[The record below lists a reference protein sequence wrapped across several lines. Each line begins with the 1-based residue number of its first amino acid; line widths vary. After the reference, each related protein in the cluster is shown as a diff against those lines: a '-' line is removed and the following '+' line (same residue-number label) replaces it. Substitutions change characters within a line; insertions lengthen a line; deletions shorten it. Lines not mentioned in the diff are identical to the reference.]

1 MTDTEK
7 APLSNDKEEKVT
19 LPMEKRA
26 EVEPFLQGEP
36 SEAPVDKWSLV
47 YLIIFLH
54 GIGTLMPWNMFLT
67 IADSY
72 YVNYKMMEFTEN
84 NTMAET
90 WYSKNYMISQ
100 NVCSQLPNLILN
112 FVNIFIVVKGD
123 LTKRIGISL
132 CVVGAAVL
140 FTMSFIYMD
149 TWTWQ
154 GGFFALTLLSV
165 ILLNGTNGIYQNSIF
180 GLVSDFPFKYTN
192 AVIIGNNFCGTF
204 VSIIS
209 IASTYLFESNEL
221 RAMVYFGISLLTI
234 AFCFAS
240 FFTLKKLPFYRFYAK
255 SEQKSVEDGESSE
268 EQQAVTFREFWAT
281 FKEGWIGFTN
291 VFLTFFVTLT
301 IFPATMINVQPDT
314 DNILYTSVGS
324 NRGLYIGVYVFL
336 LFNLLAFI
344 GSMLGSYKQVI
355 APEHMRIW
363 VYIRVLLIPAF
374 CFLNLYPDTRGI
386 LPVLCTS
393 NWCYF
398 ILSSIMSLSSGYL
411 SSLSMMYIT
420 RYVSAER
427 ARTAMMMAAFFLI
440 SGIVAGIVFSR
451 VLESFVGLF

>member
-7 APLSNDKEEKVT
+7 APLSNGKEEKVT
-19 LPMEKRA
+19 IAIEKRA

-36 SEAPVDKWSLV
+36 AQAPVDKWSLV

-67 IADSY
+67 IAQTY
-72 YVNYKMMEFTEN
+72 YVNYKMKIEN
-84 NTMAET
+84 ENGTMDTT
-90 WYSKNYMISQ
+90 WYSENYMTAQ
-100 NVCSQLPNLILN
+100 NVCSQLPNLLLN
-112 FVNIFIVVKGD
+112 FINIFIVVKGD
-123 LTKRIGISL
+123 LTKRIGVSL
-132 CVVGAAVL
+132 CVVGFAVL

-149 TWTWQ
+149 TWSWQ
-154 GGFFALTLLSV
+154 GGFFFLTLASV
-165 ILLNGTNGIYQNSIF
+165 IVLNGTNGIYQNSIF

-204 VSIIS
+204 VSIVS
-209 IASTYLFESNEL
+209 ILSIYLFESIEM

-234 AFCFAS
+234 ACCFAS
-240 FFTLKKLPFYRFYAK
+240 FFTLKKLPFYRHYAK
-255 SEQKSVEDGESSE
+255 CDQKSVEDGVSTE
-268 EQQAVTFREFWAT
+268 EDQAVTFGEFWET

-291 VFLTFFVTLT
+291 VFLVFFVTLA
-301 IFPATMINVQPDT
+301 IFPVTMINVSPDRE
-314 DNILYTSVGS
+314 NILFTILGDK
-324 NRGLYIGVYVFL
+324 LYIAVMVFL

-355 APEHMRIW
+355 SPEHMRIW

-374 CFLNLYPDTRGI
+374 VLLNYRPETRGI
-386 LPVLCTS
+386 LPVVCTS
-393 NWCYF
+393 NWCYL
-398 ILSSIMSLSSGYL
+398 ILGSIMSLSSGYL
-411 SSLSMMYIT
+411 SSLAMMYIT

-440 SGIVAGIVFSR
+440 SGIVAGIVFSPI
-451 VLESFVGLF
+451 LGAIIDLF

>member
-1 MTDTEK
+1 MTDSEK

-19 LPMEKRA
+19 LPMEKVA

-72 YVNYKMMEFTEN
+72 YVKYKMMAFNEN
-84 NTMAET
+84 GTLSST
-90 WYSKNYMISQ
+90 W
-100 NVCSQLPNLILN
+100 
-112 FVNIFIVVKGD
+112 GD
-123 LTKRIGISL
+123 LTKRISFSL
-132 CVVGAAVL
+132 CVVGFAVL

-154 GGFFALTLLSV
+154 AGFFFVTLLSV
-165 ILLNGTNGIYQNSIF
+165 IVLNGTNGIYQNSIF

-204 VSIIS
+204 VSLVSIIS
-209 IASTYLFESNEL
+209 IYLFDTNEV

-234 AFCFAS
+234 ACCFAS
-240 FFTLKKLPFYRFYAK
+240 FFTLKKLPFYRYYAK
-255 SEQKSVEDGESSE
+255 SCQKSVEDATEVE
-268 EQQAVTFREFWAT
+268 EEKGVTLMEFWQTFRE
-281 FKEGWIGFTN
+281 GWVGFTN
-291 VFLTFFVTLT
+291 VFLVFFVTLT
-301 IFPATMINVQPDT
+301 IFPVTMIKVEPDRE
-314 DNILYTSVGS
+314 NILFTMFG
-324 NRGLYIGVYVFL
+324 GQLYVPVMVFL

-355 APEHMRIW
+355 GHDQMRIY

-374 CFLNLYPDTRGI
+374 CFLNYIPDKRGV

-393 NWCYF
+393 NWCYL
-398 ILSSIMSLSSGYL
+398 ILGVIMSLSSGYL

-420 RYVSAER
+420 RYVSPER

-440 SGIVAGIVFSR
+440 SGIVAGI
-451 VLESFVGLF
+451 LFAPILAGFISLF

>member
-1 MTDTEK
+1 MTDSEK

-19 LPMEKRA
+19 LPMEKVA

-72 YVNYKMMEFTEN
+72 YVNYKMKTFNEGGNLT
-84 NTMAET
+84 AT
-90 WYSKNYMISQ
+90 WFSDNYMTAQ
-100 NVCSQLPNLILN
+100 NVCSQLPNLLLN
-112 FVNIFIVVKGD
+112 LINIFIVVKGD
-123 LTKRIGISL
+123 LTKRIGFSL
-132 CVVGAAVL
+132 CVVGFAVL

-154 GGFFALTLLSV
+154 AGFFFVTLLSV
-165 ILLNGTNGIYQNSIF
+165 IVLNGTNGIYQNSIF

-204 VSIIS
+204 VSLVSIIS
-209 IASTYLFESNEL
+209 IYLFDTNEV

-234 AFCFAS
+234 ACCFAS
-240 FFTLKKLPFYRFYAK
+240 FFTLKKLPFYRYYAK
-255 SEQKSVEDGESSE
+255 SCQKSVEDATEVE
-268 EQQAVTFREFWAT
+268 EEKGVTLMEFWQTFR
-281 FKEGWIGFTN
+281 EGWIGFTN
-291 VFLTFFVTLT
+291 VFLVFFVTLT
-301 IFPATMINVQPDT
+301 IFPVTMINVKPDKE
-314 DNILYTSVGS
+314 NILFTMFG
-324 NRGLYIGVYVFL
+324 GQLYIPVMVFL

-355 APEHMRIW
+355 SHDQMRIY

-374 CFLNLYPDTRGI
+374 CFLNYIPDKRGV

-393 NWCYF
+393 NWCYL
-398 ILSSIMSLSSGYL
+398 ILGVIMSLSSGYL

-420 RYVSAER
+420 RYVSPER

-440 SGIVAGIVFSR
+440 SGIVAGI
-451 VLESFVGLF
+451 LFAPV